1 MSILQN
7 LASSTPRML
16 NHKLIN
22 FDSLSRRKNDRSRLL
37 AGVFKN
43 LLEQHCLKLLL
54 KKQKLKKYRVLLNKE
69 DNQILKK
76 R

>member
-43 LLEQHCLKLLL
+43 LLEQSCLKLLL
-54 KKQKLKKYRVLLNKE
+54 KNKKIQGVIKQRRKKGNF
-69 DNQILKK
+69 
-76 R
+76 